1 MDSSSPSKTISPQT
15 VDAGDPSVISRY
27 EEALTELE
35 QIVARLEAGEQSLE
49 QSLQDY
55 ERGIKLERQ
64 CQRALD
70 EAERR
75 VATINDSPTDEDEAG
90 RDESSA

>member
-1 MDSSSPSKTISPQT
+1 MDSSTPSQPVTEQT
-15 VDAGDPSVISRY
+15 VDAGDPSAIARY
-27 EEALTELE
+27 EKALAELE

-49 QSLQDY
+49 QSLKDY
-55 ERGIKLERQ
+55 ERGVELERQ

-75 VATINDSPTDEDEAG
+75 VAAINEPPADEGGNGDAP
-90 RDESSA
+90 A

>member
-1 MDSSSPSKTISPQT
+1 MDSSTPTQPITAQT
-15 VDAGDPSVISRY
+15 VDAGDPSAITRY
-27 EEALTELE
+27 EQALAELE

-49 QSLQDY
+49 QSLKDY
-55 ERGIKLERQ
+55 ERGVELERQ

-75 VATINDSPTDEDEAG
+75 VASINEPPTDETG
-90 RDESSA
+90 RGEPSA